1 VVPSRKSLT
10 LRALVAPVVA
20 LAVIATGA
28 VVPTPA
34 SADSLDSIK
43 SAQKANGN
51 KIDDTE
57 QALEGAKKRIRKA
70 VTAATIAQ
78 RKFENAQRERKS
90 AQREARRSA
99 AVADQLQREAA
110 YAASDYALGIRAK
123 DRIQKKLNS
132 QRNDMDSVARAVYQ
146 QGPINE
152 LDVIFN
158 TNSPADFTA
167 NLVAVDYISRQQQNV
182 ETAIMVTQAEVNMQ
196 EVRLKELSSKASV
209 ASDRARVQLRKAEQ
223 ALAKATAKQREVV
236 KLRAAKKLALKKA
249 RQYAGQVKLRYE
261 RLKKEERRLQAAA
274 KKAVAAAKKAAA
286 EAKAKAQAQ
295 AQAQSQG
302 QNSTGDLTWPVP
314 GYSKS
319 GNVGSRIHPIY
330 GYNSCHTGIDIGAPS
345 GLSVKAAESGT
356 VATISRGGIYG
367 NAVLLVHSGGLT
379 TFYAH
384 LSSSS
389 VQIGQSV
396 GAGEQVGLVGST
408 GWSTGPHLHFE
419 TRINGTPYDP
429 MGWFGGPRV
438 PVGCAS

>member
-1 VVPSRKSLT
+1 MVPSRKSLT

-51 KIDDTE
+51 KINDTE

-236 KLRAAKKLALKKA
+236 KLRAAKKAALKKA
-249 RQYAGQVKLRYE
+249 RQYAGQVKLRYQ

-274 KKAVAAAKKAAA
+274 KKAVAAAAKAAA
-286 EAKAKAQAQ
+286 QAKARAQAQ
-295 AQAQSQG
+295 TQNQG
-302 QNSTGDLTWPVP
+302 QNSSGELSWPVP

-319 GNVGSRIHPIY
+319 GSVGPRIHPIY

-367 NAVLLVHSGGLT
+367 NAVLLVHANGLT

-384 LSSSS
+384 LSSTS

-429 MGWFGGPRV
+429 MGWFGGAKTQI
-438 PVGCAS
+438 GCSN

>member
-1 VVPSRKSLT
+1 MSLM
-10 LRALVAPVVA
+10 LRAAMVLLMA
-20 LAVIATGA
+20 GA
-28 VVPTPA
+28 VMAVGTVEVSPVQA
-34 SADSLDSIK
+34 ESLDSIK
-43 SAQKANGN
+43 SAQKVNANRM
-51 KIDDTE
+51 DDTE
-57 QALEGAKKRIRKA
+57 QALQGANKRVRKA
-70 VTAATIAQ
+70 VSAATFAQ
-78 RKFENAQRERKS
+78 RKFEIAQREKKS
-90 AQREARRSA
+90 AQREAKRSA
-99 AVADQLQREAA
+99 AVADQLRREAA
-110 YAASDYALGIRAK
+110 YAESEYALGVRAK
-123 DRIQKKLNS
+123 VRIQAKLES

-158 TNSPADFTA
+158 SNTPADFTA

-196 EVRLKELSSKASV
+196 EVRLKELSGIATTASGKAN
-209 ASDRARVQLRKAEQ
+209 VQLRKAEQ
-223 ALAKATAKQREVV
+223 ALAKAKAKKREVV
-236 KLRAAKKLALKKA
+236 KLRAAKKAALKKA
-249 RQYAGQVKLRYE
+249 RQYAGQVKLRYQ

-274 KKAVAAAKKAAA
+274 KKAVAAAAKAAA
-286 EAKAKAQAQ
+286 QAKARAQAQ
-295 AQAQSQG
+295 AQNQG
-302 QNSTGDLTWPVP
+302 QNSNGELTWPVP

-319 GNVGSRIHPIY
+319 GSVGPRIHPIY

-345 GLSVKAAESGT
+345 GLSVKAADSGT

-367 NAVLLVHSGGLT
+367 NAVLLVHANGLT

-384 LSSSS
+384 LSSTS

-396 GAGEQVGLVGST
+396 NGGEQVGLVGST

>member
-1 VVPSRKSLT
+1 M
-10 LRALVAPVVA
+10 LRAAMALLMA

-78 RKFENAQRERKS
+78 RKFENAQREKKS

-236 KLRAAKKLALKKA
+236 KLRAAKKAALKKA
-249 RQYAGQVKLRYE
+249 RQYAGQVKLRYQ

-274 KKAVAAAKKAAA
+274 KKAVAAAAKAAA
-286 EAKAKAQAQ
+286 QAKARAQAQ
-295 AQAQSQG
+295 TQNQG
-302 QNSTGDLTWPVP
+302 QNSSGELSWPVP

-319 GNVGSRIHPIY
+319 GSVGPRIHPIY

-367 NAVLLVHSGGLT
+367 NAVLLVHANGLT

-384 LSSSS
+384 LSSTS

-429 MGWFGGPRV
+429 MGWFGGAKTQI
-438 PVGCAS
+438 GCSN

>member
-1 VVPSRKSLT
+1 M
-10 LRALVAPVVA
+10 A

-51 KIDDTE
+51 KINDTE

-236 KLRAAKKLALKKA
+236 KLRAAKKAALKKA
-249 RQYAGQVKLRYE
+249 RQYAGQVKLRYQ

-274 KKAVAAAKKAAA
+274 KKAVAAAAKAAA
-286 EAKAKAQAQ
+286 QAKARAQAQ
-295 AQAQSQG
+295 TQNQG
-302 QNSTGDLTWPVP
+302 QNSSGELGWPVP

-319 GNVGSRIHPIY
+319 GSVGPRIHPIY

-367 NAVLLVHSGGLT
+367 NAVLLVHANGLT

-384 LSSSS
+384 LSSTS

-429 MGWFGGPRV
+429 MGWFGGAKTQI
-438 PVGCAS
+438 GCSN

>member
-10 LRALVAPVVA
+10 LRAAMALLMA

-78 RKFENAQRERKS
+78 RKFENAQREKKS

-236 KLRAAKKLALKKA
+236 KLRAAKKAALKKA
-249 RQYAGQVKLRYE
+249 RQYAGQVKLRYQ

-274 KKAVAAAKKAAA
+274 KKAVAAAAKAAA
-286 EAKAKAQAQ
+286 QAKARAQAQ
-295 AQAQSQG
+295 TQNQG
-302 QNSTGDLTWPVP
+302 QNSSGELSWPVP

-319 GNVGSRIHPIY
+319 GSVGPRIHPIY

-367 NAVLLVHSGGLT
+367 NAVLLVHANGLT

-384 LSSSS
+384 LSSTS

-429 MGWFGGPRV
+429 MGWFGGAKTQI
-438 PVGCAS
+438 GCSN

>member
-1 VVPSRKSLT
+1 M
-10 LRALVAPVVA
+10 ALLMA

-78 RKFENAQRERKS
+78 RKFENAQREKKS

-236 KLRAAKKLALKKA
+236 KLRAAKKAALKKA
-249 RQYAGQVKLRYE
+249 RQYAGQVKLRYQ

-274 KKAVAAAKKAAA
+274 KKAVAAAAKAAA
-286 EAKAKAQAQ
+286 QAKARAQAQ
-295 AQAQSQG
+295 TQNQG
-302 QNSTGDLTWPVP
+302 QNSSGELSWPVP

-319 GNVGSRIHPIY
+319 GSVGPRIHPIY

-367 NAVLLVHSGGLT
+367 NAVLLVHANGLT

-384 LSSSS
+384 LSSTS

-429 MGWFGGPRV
+429 MGWFGGAKTQI
-438 PVGCAS
+438 GCSN

>member
-1 VVPSRKSLT
+1 M
-10 LRALVAPVVA
+10 A

-78 RKFENAQRERKS
+78 RKFENAQREKKS

-236 KLRAAKKLALKKA
+236 KLRAAKKAALKKA
-249 RQYAGQVKLRYE
+249 RQYAGQVKLRYQ

-274 KKAVAAAKKAAA
+274 KKAVAAAAKAAA
-286 EAKAKAQAQ
+286 QAKARAQAQ
-295 AQAQSQG
+295 TQNQG
-302 QNSTGDLTWPVP
+302 QNSSGELSWPVP

-319 GNVGSRIHPIY
+319 GSVGPRIHPIY

-367 NAVLLVHSGGLT
+367 NAVLLVHANGLT

-384 LSSSS
+384 LSSTS

-429 MGWFGGPRV
+429 MGWFGGAKTQI
-438 PVGCAS
+438 GCSN

>member
-1 VVPSRKSLT
+1 MVPSRKSLT
-10 LRALVAPVVA
+10 LRAAMALLMA

-78 RKFENAQRERKS
+78 RKFENAQREKKS

-236 KLRAAKKLALKKA
+236 KLRAAKKAALKKA
-249 RQYAGQVKLRYE
+249 RQYAGQVKLRYQ

-274 KKAVAAAKKAAA
+274 KKAVAAAAKAAA
-286 EAKAKAQAQ
+286 QAKARAQAQ
-295 AQAQSQG
+295 TQNQG
-302 QNSTGDLTWPVP
+302 QNSSGELSWPVP

-319 GNVGSRIHPIY
+319 GSVGPRIHPIY

-367 NAVLLVHSGGLT
+367 NAVLLVHANGLT

-384 LSSSS
+384 LSSTS

-429 MGWFGGPRV
+429 MGWFGGAKTQI
-438 PVGCAS
+438 GCSN